1 MVKIFKHPV
10 LLETACGHDG
20 SEKVLKKLTDI
31 AINVCAKQIKYQL
44 FNIEERALPNTKEDK
59 IFKPLCLEKK
69 IWDRIIKYAQ
79 KNNLKVFADVY
90 GNYSFN
96 LAKDNS
102 VDGYKIH
109 SEDFFN
115 SYFIEKAIN
124 TNKPTLINLG
134 GTYKSE
140 VFDLMNFL
148 KKKKRLN
155 KKIVLMH
162 GVQTFPTPSEGHS
175 LYEFNK
181 LIQNYKK
188 WDVSFGYSDHIDGSK
203 NLSNILPILAYS
215 LGADVIEKHFTDD
228 RKYKRTDY
236 QSALDK
242 DQIKK
247 FLQDFDFINKSFK
260 ESSSVFKFENIYR
273 NMFKKSCAFKINK
286 NKNEKIEKTD
296 LKFVKSN
303 KKKSYFFS
311 HNIVGKKINK
321 FVPKNTIV
329 STDHLVNK
337 VGAIITVRTSSNRY
351 PQKALKKINNIE
363 SIKLVIRRIKK
374 LKNINDIILATSTH
388 KSDNVLVKIAKQ
400 EGIKF
405 FRGSLNNVVNRYY
418 TCAKNFG
425 LDYVVRVTGDAV
437 LCDEQMLD
445 KAILSHLKTNADVT
459 FIKNMPYGTAKEVIS
474 IGVLKTI
481 NDKSINKNHTEY
493 LEFFL
498 ENKKYF
504 KINYVKSNYRFNKDI
519 RLTLDFK
526 EDRVLFDKIY
536 RYFNDK
542 QSNFTLKDV
551 IVLLKSK
558 PHLIKINSFL
568 KPKFDKKEINTELK
582 I

>member
-1 MVKIFKHPV
+1 MKIFQHPV
-10 LLETACGHDG
+10 LLETACGHAG

-31 AINVCAKQIKYQL
+31 AISVSAKQIKYQL
-44 FNIEERALPNTKEDK
+44 FNLEERALPNTKEDK
-59 IFKPLCLEKK
+59 IFKPLVLEKK
-69 IWDRIIKYAQ
+69 IWAKIIKYAK
-79 KNNLKVFADVY
+79 KNNLNVFADVY

-96 LAKDNS
+96 LAKDNN

-115 SYFIEKAIN
+115 SYFIEKVIN
-124 TNKPTLINLG
+124 TKKPTLINLG

-162 GVQTFPTPSEGHS
+162 GVQTFPTPPEGHS

-181 LIQNYKK
+181 LIENYKK
-188 WDVSFGYSDHIDGSK
+188 WNVSFGYSDHIDGSK
-203 NLSNILPILAYS
+203 NLSNIFPILAYY
-215 LGADVIEKHFTDD
+215 LGASVIEKHFTDD
-228 RKYKRTDY
+228 RKYKRNDY
-236 QSALDK
+236 HSALDK
-242 DQIKK
+242 NQIKM
-247 FLQDFDFINKSFK
+247 FLQDFDIISRSFK
-260 ESSSVFKFENIYR
+260 ESHTVFKFENIYR

-286 NKNEKIEKTD
+286 NKDEKIKEID
-296 LKFVKSN
+296 LKFIKS

-311 HNIVGKKINK
+311 HNLVGKKINK

-329 STDHLVNK
+329 SSEDLENK
-337 VGAIITVRTSSNRY
+337 IGAIITVRTSSNRF
-351 PQKALKKINNIE
+351 PQKALKKIHNIE

-374 LKNINDIILATSTH
+374 LKNINEVILATSTH
-388 KSDNVLVKIAKQ
+388 KSDNILVKIAKQ

-405 FRGSLNNVVNRYY
+405 FRGSLKNVANRYY
-418 TCAKNFG
+418 TCAKKFA

-437 LCDEQMLD
+437 LCDELMLD
-445 KAILSHLKTNADVT
+445 KAILSHLKTKADVT

-474 IGVLKTI
+474 TSVLKTI

-504 KINYVKSNYRFNKDI
+504 KINYIKSNYRFDKNI
-519 RLTLDFK
+519 RLTLDFP
-526 EDRVLFDKIY
+526 EDRILLDKIY
-536 RYFNDK
+536 RYFDDK
-542 QSNFTLKDV
+542 ESNFTLKDV
-551 IVLLKSK
+551 IMLLKSK
-558 PHLIKINSFL
+558 PYLIKINSFL
-568 KPKFDKKEINTELK
+568 KPKFDKKQINTELK